1 MGKSKECRE
10 VFECSEEECPGFQGK
25 DFKCWL
31 RSETFRHDNDKG
43 KKLSKLEMCLGCKVF
58 WANIDI
64 PAIKDVVKSITKQFG
79 ELRKVVRERDKE
91 LESMSLELALGL
103 SEVFEALKR
112 ISMGDPSVRVPETSK
127 VELISKLKQIVNMT
141 ARNIGEIVNQSH
153 EFAMGLAEHFDVLH
167 RVSRGDL
174 TAKVSGISKTELLER
189 LKAITNQMIKNISS
203 EITMRKEAE
212 AGLMKEKIF
221 SDSVI
226 NSLPGLFYLFDEK
239 GNHLRWNRN
248 VEVVTGYSA
257 KEISEMSALGFI
269 SEEERA
275 LVEQKVREIFL
286 RGEAMVEAHLVSKSG
301 KKAPYLFTGMLF
313 AADDQKYFVGT
324 AIDITKLK
332 RAEDA
337 LRTLSFTDE
346 LTGLYNRRGF
356 FSLAEQQLK
365 VAYRLKK
372 RDWLLYTDLDGLK
385 WTNDNLGHNEG
396 DIALIDLA
404 DILKDTFR
412 KSDIIARIGGDEFVV
427 LGMEKEEANAEV
439 LVGRLLENLTTY
451 NKKGIRSYPL
461 SLSIGIA
468 YFDPGNSCTIDELLA
483 RADKRMYKQKK
494 KKKRTGEL
502 QNI

>member
-1 MGKSKECRE
+1 MKNRDVFNCRE
-10 VFECSEEECPGFQGK
+10 EKCPGFKGK
-25 DFKCWL
+25 DIQCWL
-31 RSETFRHDNDKG
+31 CPETCHHDEEEGKG
-43 KKLSKLEMCLGCKVF
+43 LSKLEICLGCKVF

-64 PAIKDVVKSITKQFG
+64 PAMKDVAKNIKKQFG
-79 ELRKVVRERDKE
+79 LLRKTVRERDKE
-91 LESMSLELALGL
+91 LESMSLELALSL

-112 ISMGDPSVRVPETSK
+112 ISMGDPSVRIPESSK
-127 VELISKLKQIVNMT
+127 VELIKKLKQIVNMT

-153 EFAMGLAEHFDVLH
+153 EFAMGLAEHFDVIH

-174 TAKVSGISKTELLER
+174 TAKVSGNSKTELLVH

-203 EITMRKEAE
+203 EITARKEAE

-239 GNHLRWNRN
+239 GNYLRWNRN

-257 KEISEMSALGFI
+257 KEISEMSALDFFT
-269 SEEERA
+269 EEERA

-286 RGEAMVEAHLVSKSG
+286 KGEAMVEAHLLSKSG
-301 KKAPYLFTGMLF
+301 KKVPYLFTGMLF
-313 AADDQKYFVGT
+313 AADKQTYFVGT

-372 RDWLLYTDLDGLK
+372 RDWLLYADLDGLK
-385 WTNDNLGHNEG
+385 WINDNLGHDEG

-404 DILKDTFR
+404 EILKVTFR
-412 KSDIIARIGGDEFVV
+412 RSDIIARIGGDEFVI

-439 LVGRLLENLTTY
+439 LVGRLLENLAAY

-461 SLSIGIA
+461 SLSVGIA
-468 YFDPGNSCTIDELLA
+468 YFDPGKSCSIDELLA
-483 RADKRMYKQKK
+483 RADKLMYKQKQ
-494 KKKRTGEL
+494 KKRTQGL
-502 QNI
+502 QNTQG